1 MRVSVT
7 VQVRRPGITVGR
19 LQQVVRHVL
28 RRHRGR
34 VGSEIGVALVSDRT
48 IRTLNGVFLH
58 HDSPTDVL
66 AFPAGKR
73 NGPTAAGTGRYMGDI
88 VISVDRAR
96 AQARAVG
103 HPVGTEIALLA
114 VHGVLH
120 LLGYN
125 DHGPRQA
132 SRMARRQRT
141 LLAEAGIEVA
151 G

>member
-7 VQVRRPGITVGR
+7 VHVRRPGITPRR
-19 LQQVVRHVL
+19 LQQVVRLVL

-58 HDSPTDVL
+58 HDFPTDVL
-66 AFPAGKR
+66 AFPAGKH
-73 NGPTAAGTGRYMGDI
+73 NGPTPAGMGRYMGDI

-125 DHGPRQA
+125 DHRPRQA

>member
-1 MRVSVT
+1 MRVNVT
-7 VQVRRPGITVGR
+7 VQVQRPGISARR
-19 LQQVVRHVL
+19 LQHVVQHVL
-28 RRHRGR
+28 RRHRGEA
-34 VGSEIGVALVSDRT
+34 GAEIGVALVSDRT
-48 IRTLNGVFLH
+48 IRALNSVFLH
-58 HDSPTDVL
+58 HDFPTDVL
-66 AFPAGKR
+66 SFPTGR
-73 NGPTAAGTGRYMGDI
+73 RSGPTSVGRGRYLGEI

-96 AQARAVG
+96 AQAQEVG

-125 DHGPRQA
+125 DHRPRQA

-141 LLAEAGIEVA
+141 LLTEAGFEVA

>member
-7 VQVRRPGITVGR
+7 VQVRRPGIGARR

-28 RRHRGR
+28 RHHRGE
-34 VGSEIGVALVSDRT
+34 SEIGLALVSDRT
-48 IRTLNGVFLH
+48 IRALNGVFLH
-58 HDSPTDVL
+58 HDYPTDVL
-66 AFPAGKR
+66 AFPAGDR
-73 NGPTAAGTGRYMGDI
+73 DGPTPAVRGRYLGDV

-96 AQARAVG
+96 AQARAAG

-125 DHGPRQA
+125 DQRPRQA
-132 SRMARRQRT
+132 FRMARRQRT
-141 LLAEAGIEVA
+141 LLAEVGIEVA

>member
-7 VQVRRPGITVGR
+7 VQVRRPGIAPRR

-48 IRTLNGVFLH
+48 IRALNGVFLH
-58 HDSPTDVL
+58 HDFPTDVL
-66 AFPAGKR
+66 AFPAGTR
-73 NGPTAAGTGRYMGDI
+73 NGPTPAGIGRYMGDI

-103 HPVGTEIALLA
+103 HPVRTEVALLA

-125 DHGPRQA
+125 DHRPRQA

>member
-7 VQVRRPGITVGR
+7 VQVRRPGITARR
-19 LQQVVRHVL
+19 LQHVVGHVL
-28 RRHRGR
+28 QRHRSGR
-34 VGSEIGVALVSDRT
+34 GSEIGVALVSDRT
-48 IRTLNGVFLH
+48 IRALNGVFLH
-58 HDSPTDVL
+58 HDFPTDVL
-66 AFPAGKR
+66 AFPAGRR
-73 NGPTAAGTGRYMGDI
+73 NGPKLAGTGRYMGDI

-125 DHGPRQA
+125 DHRARQA

>member
-1 MRVSVT
+1 
-7 VQVRRPGITVGR
+7 
-19 LQQVVRHVL
+19 
-28 RRHRGR
+28 
-34 VGSEIGVALVSDRT
+34 VSDRT
-48 IRTLNGVFLH
+48 IRALNGVFLH
-58 HDSPTDVL
+58 HDFPTDVL
-66 AFPAGKR
+66 AFPAGTR
-73 NGPTAAGTGRYMGDI
+73 NGPTPEGIGRYMGDI

-103 HPVGTEIALLA
+103 HPVRTEVALLA

-125 DHGPRQA
+125 DHRPRQA